1 MNRQDFFIQQLGIGP
16 IWRLSDSVAD
26 NSVHIN
32 STQAHQSLSSDTA
45 VNTHSND
52 ISDINDLNKSSVD
65 VLILR
70 FVKKINHSIS
80 SQTSQETELLF
91 ERLLQAFQLNSK
103 MSMTVQSINESN
115 SREELEKIIQ
125 SSPAKVLAVFGV
137 EIARKLL
144 NSESYSLDDT
154 RSKDISTFNQ
164 YPLFVFHSP
173 EEILKNT
180 LLKKPTWEKMC
191 MLKSNLH

>member
-1 MNRQDFFIQQLGIGP
+1 MNRQNFFIQQLGIGP
-16 IWRLSDSVAD
+16 IWRLSDRATD
-26 NSVHIN
+26 NLVHVN
-32 STQAHQSLSSDTA
+32 SPQAHRNLVSDTA

-52 ISDINDLNKSSVD
+52 ISDLNKSSVD

-80 SQTSQETELLF
+80 SQASQETELLF

-180 LLKKPTWEKMC
+180 LLKKTTWEKMC
-191 MLKSNLH
+191 TLKSNLH